1 MKKYATKIAAS
12 VALVLGLMTIISG
25 TRVLTGQS
33 VPAYTVLP
41 WLVYYN
47 VFMGVVSFIVGLL
60 IWKEHGFAYR
70 LSSLVASAHI
80 LVLTLLLII
89 FNTVVAPNS
98 IKAMIFRSVIW
109 SIIFIVVQR
118 IGFKK
123 AEN

>member
-12 VALVLGLMTIISG
+12 VALILGLMTIISG
-25 TRVLTGQS
+25 TRVLTGQI

-47 VFMGVVSFIVGLL
+47 VFMGVISLIAGLL

-109 SIIFIVVQR
+109 IIIFIVVQR

-123 AEN
+123 ADN